1 MSVESIFSAFG
12 LGDLL
17 ARDALAV
24 QLVIL
29 AATAGLVVLCL
40 AMMIMA
46 ARSAG
51 AARRARSETESYLR
65 NAQDVVVEARQ
76 LSAKIE
82 RSMAARPGANADRLE
97 RPVRVSA
104 RETTAEADVEIL
116 DLKHNDVVSSRN
128 LDAAKDSATVPESL
142 LRRRR

>member
-1 MSVESIFSAFG
+1 MTVESIFSAFG

-17 ARDALAV
+17 ALDALAV
-24 QLVIL
+24 QFVVL
-29 AATAGLVVLCL
+29 AATAGLFVLSL

-51 AARRARSETESYLR
+51 AARRARGEAESYLR

-82 RSMAARPGANADRLE
+82 RSMAAKPGTNAD

-104 RETTAEADVEIL
+104 RETTAEADVEII

-128 LDAAKDSATVPESL
+128 LDAAKDSATVPSSL